1 MRSFAIIG
9 MSSFGGFLARDLTR
23 EGVEVLAIDLD
34 EEKIEKVKHTVPK
47 AVIADATDR
56 ATLESLGLDEMDGV
70 VVSLGTVESSVMTTL
85 HLKEMK
91 IRRIISKALS
101 EEHGKVL
108 AMVGATEV
116 IFPEKDMALKVSRT
130 LTHENILEHVPLAD
144 GYSIVEIAPP
154 ETFLDKSLSELN
166 LRQFYGVQIIVI
178 KQKSPD
184 EGVKV
189 PTADY
194 VIKDNDILVIMGRD
208 EDLKKVQNP

>member
-34 EEKIEKVKHTVPK
+34 EEKIEKVKNIVPK

-56 ATLESLGLDEMDGV
+56 ATLESLGLDDMDGV
-70 VVSLGTVESSVMTTL
+70 VVSLGQIESSVMTTL
-85 HLKEMK
+85 HLKEMN

-101 EEHGKVL
+101 EEHGKIL
-108 AMVGATEV
+108 GMVGATEV

-154 ETFLDKSLSELN
+154 EAFLDKSLGELN
-166 LRQFYGVQIIVI
+166 LRRYFGVQIIVI
-178 KQKSPD
+178 KQKAPES
-184 EGVKV
+184 GVQV

-194 VIKDNDILVIMGRD
+194 VIKENDILVIMGRD
-208 EDLKKVQNP
+208 EDLKKAQNP